1 MHPGWLPA
9 LLPVADTLRAIGDE
23 LGRRTEIGEQI
34 LPAPEHLL
42 RVLSVDPASV
52 RVLIV
57 GQDPYPTPGHPIG
70 LAFAADAAVW
80 PLPRS
85 VANIFQELH
94 DDLGLPLPDTA
105 DLSPWQ
111 DRGVMLLNRVLS
123 VTAGDAGSHRGLGWE
138 SVTDAIAGYLAARD
152 APLVAVLWGRD
163 AQKLA
168 PVLDGCR
175 IVTGVHPSPL
185 SARRGF
191 FGSRPFS
198 AINRALREQGAQP
211 VDWSLPSTVHPEL
224 F

>member
-1 MHPGWLPA
+1 MHSGWLPA
-9 LLPVADTLRAIGDE
+9 LEPVAGTLSAIGEE
-23 LGRRTEIGEQI
+23 LSRRAAEGEQI
-34 LPAPEHLL
+34 LPAPDHLL
-42 RVLSVDPASV
+42 RVLAMDPASV

-57 GQDPYPTPGHPIG
+57 GQDPYPTPGHAIG
-70 LAFAADAAVW
+70 LAFAADAAVR
-80 PLPRS
+80 PIPRS

-94 DDLGLPLPDTA
+94 DDLGLPIPDTA

-111 DRGVMLLNRVLS
+111 ERGVLLLNRVLS
-123 VTAGDAGSHRGLGWE
+123 VTAGEAGSHRRIGWE
-138 SVTDAIAGYLAARD
+138 TVTDAIAGFLAARD

-163 AQKLA
+163 AQKLE
-168 PVLDGCR
+168 PVLTGCR

-191 FGSRPFS
+191 FGSKPFS
-198 AINRALREQGAQP
+198 AINRELRAQGAEP